1 MKLYMDADRG
11 KQRTKK
17 KAKNK
22 KKKHKKTN
30 TLEIN
35 AT

>member
-22 KKKHKKTN
+22 KKKHKKKN
-30 TLEIN
+30 TIEIN